1 MAGMRAH
8 ALLRMREG
16 LFHTGAAILHM
27 VYETES
33 LHGQNGCAGFLFAW
47 RANYFFFQKRL
58 AYDAASWFIMYLKGA
73 KAEWRNTEQYR
84 TAF

>member
-1 MAGMRAH
+1 
-8 ALLRMREG
+8 MREG

-47 RANYFFFQKRL
+47 RATYFSFR
-58 AYDAASWFIMYLKGA
+58 KGLLMTL
-73 KAEWRNTEQYR
+73 RHGLSCI
-84 TAF
+84 